1 MRNKKNLFF
10 VITTSQPQPTK
21 KQPVPAVTIKKIVMQ
36 ENYLPNRREQFLWWL
51 STAETEL
58 IKDAVVDR
66 NRHSI
71 IGMLVLGTWGFATLA
86 WSYFFSTVVTAWWL
100 AVILGI
106 FMGGLILFIDRALIK
121 GVQKS
126 KPIGWKPLVFRL
138 FLAITIG
145 LFMAQPA
152 LLFLFEKEVKV
163 QASIDNEIRKKNK
176 NTALVKS
183 YQYEKEQFVNQQKQA
198 NETINRYYQEMIK
211 TRNRFIE
218 ETDGTGGSKKIGLK
232 DIALAKKAAAEKA
245 AMDYQVIAEKLTV
258 TIQYTDSAIQSI
270 NRMIAQEQASF
281 NQLLNNGF
289 ITQIEAL
296 DHLIQQNRA
305 VAFRYYLLIVL
316 LLLIEI
322 MPLLAKYLLPLG
334 TYEVKSKL
342 VEEEEIKL
350 IKATYS

>member
-1 MRNKKNLFF
+1 
-10 VITTSQPQPTK
+10 
-21 KQPVPAVTIKKIVMQ
+21 MQ
-36 ENYLPNRREQFLWWL
+36 ENYHPNRREQFLWWL

-58 IKDAVVDR
+58 LKDAVVDR

-86 WSYFFSTVVTAWWL
+86 WSYFFSTVVSAWWL

-126 KPIGWKPLVFRL
+126 ISIAWKPLVFRL

-183 YQYEKEQFVNQQKQA
+183 YQLDKEQFITQQKQA
-198 NETINRYYQEMIK
+198 NETINRYYQEMIN

-232 DIALAKKAAAEKA
+232 AIALAKKAAAEKA
-245 AMDYQVIAEKLTV
+245 ETDYQAMTEKLII
-258 TIQYTDSAIQSI
+258 TIQYSDSAIQSI
-270 NRMIAQEQASF
+270 NSIIAKEQASF

-322 MPLLAKYLLPLG
+322 MPLLAKYLLPSG

-342 VEEEEIKL
+342 VEAEEIKL
-350 IKATYS
+350 IKASYS

>member
-1 MRNKKNLFF
+1 
-10 VITTSQPQPTK
+10 
-21 KQPVPAVTIKKIVMQ
+21 MQ
-36 ENYLPNRREQFLWWL
+36 ENYHPNRREQFLWWL

-58 IKDAVVDR
+58 LKDAVVDR

-86 WSYFFSTVVTAWWL
+86 WSYFFSTVVSAWWL

-126 KPIGWKPLVFRL
+126 ISIAWKPLVFRL

-183 YQYEKEQFVNQQKQA
+183 YQLDKEQFITQQKQA
-198 NETINRYYQEMIK
+198 NEKINRYYQEMIN

-232 DIALAKKAAAEKA
+232 AIALAKKAAAEKA
-245 AMDYQVIAEKLTV
+245 ATDYQAMTEKLII
-258 TIQYTDSAIQSI
+258 TIQYSDSAIQSI
-270 NRMIAQEQASF
+270 NSIIAKEQASF

-322 MPLLAKYLLPLG
+322 MPLLAKYLLPSG

-342 VEEEEIKL
+342 VEAEEIKL
-350 IKATYS
+350 IKASYS

>member
-1 MRNKKNLFF
+1 
-10 VITTSQPQPTK
+10 
-21 KQPVPAVTIKKIVMQ
+21 MQ
-36 ENYLPNRREQFLWWL
+36 ENYHPNRREQFLWWL
-51 STAETEL
+51 STAETAL
-58 IKDAVVDR
+58 VKDAVVDR

-86 WSYFFSTVVTAWWL
+86 WSYFFSTVVSAWWL
-100 AVILGI
+100 ALILGV

-126 KPIGWKPLVFRL
+126 TSFGWKPLVFRL

-163 QASIDNEIRKKNK
+163 QASIDNEKRKKTK
-176 NTALVKS
+176 NNELIKS
-183 YQYEKEQFVNQQKQA
+183 YEYERAQWVNQQKIA
-198 NETINRYYQEMIK
+198 NETINQYYQEMIN

-232 DIALAKKAAAEKA
+232 DIALAKKAAADKA
-245 AMDYQVIAEKLTV
+245 ANDYQAITEKFTA
-258 TIQYTDSAIQSI
+258 TIQNSDSAIQSI
-270 NRMIAQEQASF
+270 NSIIAKEQASF
-281 NQLLNNGF
+281 NQLLNTGF

-322 MPLLAKYLLPLG
+322 MPLLAKYLLPSG
-334 TYEVKSKL
+334 TYSIKAEL
-342 VEEEEIKL
+342 VEEAEIKF
-350 IKATYS
+350 IRSTYS

>member
-1 MRNKKNLFF
+1 
-10 VITTSQPQPTK
+10 
-21 KQPVPAVTIKKIVMQ
+21 MQ

-58 IKDAVVDR
+58 VKDAVVDR

-86 WSYFFSTVVTAWWL
+86 WSYFFSTVVSAWWL

-126 KPIGWKPLVFRL
+126 IPIGWKPLVFRL
-138 FLAITIG
+138 FLAFTIG

-183 YQYEKEQFVNQQKQA
+183 FQHDKEQFLNHQKLA
-198 NETINRYYQEMIK
+198 NETIKQYYQEMIV

-245 AMDYQVIAEKLTV
+245 AMDYQAMTEKLTN
-258 TIQYTDSAIQSI
+258 TIQYSDSAIQSI
-270 NRMIAQEQASF
+270 NSIIAKEQAEF

-296 DHLIQQNRA
+296 DHLIQQNKA
-305 VAFRYYLLIVL
+305 VAFRYYLLIIL

-322 MPLLAKYLLPLG
+322 MPLLAKYLLPSG

-342 VEEEEIKL
+342 VEAEEIKL
-350 IKATYS
+350 TKATYA

>member
-1 MRNKKNLFF
+1 
-10 VITTSQPQPTK
+10 
-21 KQPVPAVTIKKIVMQ
+21 MQ

-86 WSYFFSTVVTAWWL
+86 WSYFFSTVVSAWWL

-126 KPIGWKPLVFRL
+126 IAIGWKPLVFRL

-176 NTALVKS
+176 NNALIKS
-183 YQYEKEQFVNQQKQA
+183 YQLDKEQFVTQQKQA
-198 NETINRYYQEMIK
+198 NETINRYYKEMID

-232 DIALAKKAAAEKA
+232 AIALAKKAAAEKA
-245 AMDYQVIAEKLTV
+245 AMDYQAMAEKLTA
-258 TIQYTDSAIQSI
+258 TIQYMDSAIQSI
-270 NRMIAQEQASF
+270 NSNIAIEQASF

-296 DHLIQQNRA
+296 DHLIQQNKA

-322 MPLLAKYLLPLG
+322 MPLLAKYLLPAG

-342 VEEEEIKL
+342 VEAKEIKM
-350 IKATYS
+350 IKSTYS

>member
-1 MRNKKNLFF
+1 
-10 VITTSQPQPTK
+10 
-21 KQPVPAVTIKKIVMQ
+21 MQ
-36 ENYLPNRREQFLWWL
+36 ENYHPNHREQFLWWL

-58 IKDAVVDR
+58 LKDAVVDR

-86 WSYFFSTVVTAWWL
+86 WSYFFSTVVSAWWV
-100 AVILGI
+100 AIILGF

-126 KPIGWKPLVFRL
+126 TSFGWKPLAFRL
-138 FLAITIG
+138 FLAVTIG

-163 QASIDNEIRKKNK
+163 QASIDNEIRKKTK
-176 NTALVKS
+176 NIALVKS
-183 YQYEKEQFVNQQKQA
+183 YQTDKDELVYQKKLA
-198 NETINRYYQEMIK
+198 NETLNKYYQEMVYN
-211 TRNRFIE
+211 RNRFIE

-232 DIALAKKAAAEKA
+232 NIALAKKAAADKSA
-245 AMDYQVIAEKLTV
+245 NDYELVVEKLTP
-258 TIQYTDSAIQSI
+258 TIQYADSAIQSI
-270 NRMIAQEQASF
+270 NNIIAKEQASF
-281 NQLLNNGF
+281 NQLLNTGF

-296 DHLIQQNRA
+296 DHLIQQNKS

-322 MPLLAKYLLPLG
+322 MPLLAKYLLPSG
-334 TYEVKSKL
+334 TYKVKAEL

-350 IKATYS
+350 IRSTYS